1 MVAVKRVCL
10 RPGASLLRLL
20 LCAHLMVFVTACS
33 RETGG
38 PEAEGPQVEPG
49 SAPRIASPD
58 PATSPSKPALRLK
71 VYPDMAVPG
80 KEVVLEAEVMPGDPS
95 GTRQITFVAVSDPCE
110 GELVQDGRRAVYHV
124 PPKCRGSGIT
134 LECRVTG
141 PFGQLSKAV
150 TLDIKKSAHM
160 ESVVINYPMP
170 GNRVWAP
177 IYVGWDKTLY
187 QNRVETLSFS
197 VKRRENIVLE
207 TMQFAPD
214 SMVELDIPP
223 SPDPVVLTAR
233 ASGGSTE
240 TALLRV
246 FDRKAPEW
254 SSNVLLIDSFAL
266 ADINSLEEERIV
278 LNDGGEV
285 VIGAGVRVSA
295 EGEKNF
301 LYMKYHVSKAARYS
315 KKNARLGVKEMVRM
329 RSATKEAYKNVR
341 VWLRGEPARQPA
353 APVYV
358 EVVGSKGSRRTFKI
372 VRLRETWRQYH
383 FPLNRALR
391 KAGESVREVSIFLDA
406 KDVMPPL
413 GHIMFGGLYLEPH
426 YVKKEEK
433 PEPPAEE
440 PAPSDQ

>member
-1 MVAVKRVCL
+1 MMDGRIFGTLAL
-10 RPGASLLRLL
+10 AAAIAILAS
-20 LCAHLMVFVTACS
+20 TACS
-33 RETGG
+33 RSGEG
-38 PEAEGPQVEPG
+38 PEKKGPRVEPG
-49 SAPRIASPD
+49 ALPRAPAPE
-58 PATSPSKPALRLK
+58 PPLAPPKPALRLK

-80 KEVVLEAEVMPGDPS
+80 KEVVLEAEVMPGDLS
-95 GTRQITFVAVSDPCE
+95 GTRRVTFVAVSDPCE
-110 GELVQDGRRAVYHV
+110 GELVQDGDRAVYHV

-141 PFGQLSKAV
+141 PFGELSKAI

-170 GNRVWAP
+170 GDRVWAP

-197 VKRRENIVLE
+197 VKRREHIILE

-246 FDRKAPEW
+246 FERRAPEW

-266 ADINSLEEERIV
+266 ADINSLDEERVV
-278 LNDGGEV
+278 LNDGGKV
-285 VIGAGVRVSA
+285 VLGAGVRVSA
-295 EGEKNF
+295 AGERNF

-329 RSATKEAYKNVR
+329 RSATTASYKNLR

-372 VRLRETWRQYH
+372 VRLRETWRHYH
-383 FPLNRALR
+383 FPLNKALR

-413 GHIMFGGLYLEPH
+413 GHVMFGGLYLEPH
-426 YVKKEEK
+426 PRKKDDSEDT
-433 PEPPAEE
+433 PQPPPPGVE
-440 PAPSDQ
+440 

>member
-1 MVAVKRVCL
+1 
-10 RPGASLLRLL
+10 
-20 LCAHLMVFVTACS
+20 
-33 RETGG
+33 
-38 PEAEGPQVEPG
+38 
-49 SAPRIASPD
+49 
-58 PATSPSKPALRLK
+58 
-71 VYPDMAVPG
+71 MAVPG
-80 KEVVLEAEVMPGDPS
+80 KEVVLEAEVMPGDPT
-95 GTRQITFVAVSDPCE
+95 GTRKVTFVAVSDPCE
-110 GELVQDGRRAVYHV
+110 GELVQDGARAVYHV

-141 PFGQLSKAV
+141 PFGQLAKAV
-150 TLDIKKSAHM
+150 TMDIKKSAHM

-177 IYVGWDKTLY
+177 IYIGWDKTLY

-197 VKRRENIVLE
+197 VKRRKHIILE

-214 SMVELDIPP
+214 AMVELDIPP

-278 LNDGGEV
+278 LNDGGKV
-285 VIGAGVRVSA
+285 VLGAGVRVSA
-295 EGEKNF
+295 EGERNF

-329 RSATKEAYKNVR
+329 RSATKAAYKNVR

-372 VRLRETWRQYH
+372 VRLRETWRQYY
-383 FPLNRALR
+383 FPLNKALR

-426 YVKKEEK
+426 YVKKAKE

-440 PAPSDQ
+440 EDPAPADQ